1 MIDKIKTLIKRLIEK
16 IPKEKRPIILAAGG
30 VLLMCV
36 ILLSSFFDAGKN
48 EIKDTKSD
56 TETYEENGYVSELER
71 KLTDIISSIEGA
83 GRVKVM
89 ITLEN
94 SEENVYA
101 VDINESKNEYV
112 LIKTSSD
119 EGGLLLKIIQPK
131 IRGVAI
137 VCDGGEISKVK
148 MRILD
153 AACSAMGISSSK
165 VSISKMENQEVTYE

>member
-1 MIDKIKTLIKRLIEK
+1 MIDKMKTLIKSLIEK
-16 IPKEKRPIILAAGG
+16 IPKEKRPVILAATGI
-30 VLLMCV
+30 VLICA
-36 ILLSSFFDAGKN
+36 ILLSSFFENDKT
-48 EIKDTKSD
+48 EIKDVKTDS
-56 TETYEENGYVSELER
+56 EIYEENQYVAELER

-101 VDINESKNEYV
+101 IDINESKNEYV

-131 IRGVAI
+131 VRGVAI
-137 VCDGGEISKVK
+137 VCDGGDVGKVK
-148 MRILD
+148 MSILD
-153 AACSAMGISSSK
+153 ATCSAMGISSSK

>member
-1 MIDKIKTLIKRLIEK
+1 MS
-16 IPKEKRPIILAAGG
+16 
-30 VLLMCV
+30 V
-36 ILLSSFFDAGKN
+36 ILLSTFFDNKN
-48 EIKDTKSD
+48 TEVNDIKMH
-56 TETYEENGYVSELER
+56 TETYEENQYLVELER

-131 IRGVAI
+131 IRGEAI
-137 VCDGGEISKVK
+137 VCDGGEINKVK

-153 AACSAMGISSSK
+153 ATCSAMGISSSK

>member
-1 MIDKIKTLIKRLIEK
+1 MIDKIKKLVKTLVEK
-16 IPKEKRPIILAAGG
+16 IPKEKRSIILAVVGI
-30 VLLMCV
+30 LLMCL
-36 ILLSSFFDAGKN
+36 ILLSSFFDTGKTEN
-48 EIKDTKSD
+48 NDTKAY
-56 TETYEENGYVSELER
+56 TEAYEENGYVAELER

-101 VDINESKNEYV
+101 IDINESKNEYV

-131 IRGVAI
+131 VRGVAI
-137 VCDGGEISKVK
+137 VCDGGEVGKVK
-148 MRILD
+148 MSILD
-153 AACSAMGISSSK
+153 ATCSAMGISSSK